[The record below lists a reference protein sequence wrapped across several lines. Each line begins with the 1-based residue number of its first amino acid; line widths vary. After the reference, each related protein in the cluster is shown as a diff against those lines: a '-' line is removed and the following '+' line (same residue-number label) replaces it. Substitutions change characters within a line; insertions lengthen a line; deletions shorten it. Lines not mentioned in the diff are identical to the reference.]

1 MDEEFPYSF
10 YYIGEMAESG
20 EIPGGINLSFA
31 LECYTIAAS
40 YDNPAGFFK
49 LAKLYE
55 IRCIYSYKEGV
66 VIDKDPKLEYYY
78 TKKVIHIYHF
88 KAAELG
94 LIDAM
99 HNLGVLYNE
108 GRIIMKD
115 ELKALAWF
123 NHAGNHGF
131 TPSMYNAAMIFY
143 KGTSDNFV
151 SPNKKA
157 ALVLLEKVHK

>member
-55 IRCIYSYKEGV
+55 IRCMIYI
-66 VIDKDPKLEYYY
+66 VI
-78 TKKVIHIYHF
+78 
-88 KAAELG
+88 
-94 LIDAM
+94 
-99 HNLGVLYNE
+99 
-108 GRIIMKD
+108 RR
-115 ELKALAWF
+115 
-123 NHAGNHGF
+123 
-131 TPSMYNAAMIFY
+131 
-143 KGTSDNFV
+143 
-151 SPNKKA
+151 
-157 ALVLLEKVHK
+157 VLLRIKILSWSIIIQKR